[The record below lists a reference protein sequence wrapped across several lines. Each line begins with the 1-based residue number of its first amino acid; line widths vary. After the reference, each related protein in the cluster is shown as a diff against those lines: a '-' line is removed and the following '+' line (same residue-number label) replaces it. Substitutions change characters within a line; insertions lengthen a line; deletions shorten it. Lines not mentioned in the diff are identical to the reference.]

1 MSGYEQRLAAD
12 KAEIRKR
19 VFAVGKRVQAAIAD
33 ATKALLTKDRETS
46 SRIALGDLPIN
57 REIRDLDALCHK
69 FVARHL
75 PSAGHLRFVSSVLQ
89 MNVALERIGDYAVTI
104 AREGVQLNATPS
116 EAISSDIEAL
126 CDQACEILG
135 DALLAFSERDADLAR
150 KTRPRAKAVNRS
162 YSQYYRYLT
171 RNAENLS
178 LEDAFAIMTV
188 FHRLDRVADQAK
200 NVSEETLFELTGEI
214 KAPKKFRVLFV
225 DDDGSAWA
233 PIAVAIARKGYPD
246 SGEYACA
253 SIAAPKGIGATARQA
268 ATELGIEI
276 VDATCAPFNPDEE
289 SLERYD
295 VVVALTN
302 DPTLIDRTVQ
312 HIPYATSILRW
323 AHEVNAEQDAARFQL
338 ACRDL
343 TTKVSDLMT
352 LLRGPNAH

>member
-12 KAEIRKR
+12 KSEIRKR
-19 VFAVGKRVQAAIAD
+19 VFAIGKRVQAAIAD
-33 ATKALLTKDRETS
+33 ATKALLARDREAC
-46 SRIALGDLPIN
+46 SRVALGDLPIN
-57 REIRDLDALCHK
+57 REIREIDALCHK

-104 AREGVQLNATPS
+104 AREGVQLNVAPS

-126 CDQACEILG
+126 SDQACEILG

-171 RNAENLS
+171 QNAEQLS

-200 NVSEETLFELTGEI
+200 NISEETLFELTGEL

-225 DDDGSAWA
+225 DEDGGWA
-233 PIAVAIARKGYPD
+233 PLATAIARKGYPD
-246 SGEYACA
+246 SGEYSCA
-253 SIAAPKGIGATARQA
+253 SIKPSKVPSNEARQA
-268 ATELGIEI
+268 AGSLGIEL
-276 VDATCAPFNPDEE
+276 VDDECPAFVSDE
-289 SLERYD
+289 AALERYD

-302 DPTLIDRTVQ
+302 DATFWTHAVVHVPF
-312 HIPYATSILRW
+312 ATSLLRW
-323 AHEVNAEQDAARFQL
+323 PHEQDAEQDAARFQL
-338 ACRDL
+338 ASRDL
-343 TTKVSDLMT
+343 TTRVTDLMV

>member
-33 ATKALLTKDRETS
+33 ATKALLARDRES
-46 SRIALGDLPIN
+46 CSRIALGDLPIN
-57 REIRDLDALCHK
+57 REIRDIDALCHK

-104 AREGVQLNATPS
+104 AREGVQLKVSPS

-126 CDQACEILG
+126 SDQACEILG

-171 RNAENLS
+171 QNAEQLS

-200 NVSEETLFELTGEI
+200 NISEETLFELTGEI
-214 KAPKKFRVLFV
+214 KAPKKYRVLFV
-225 DDDGSAWA
+225 DDEGSSWA
-233 PIAVAIARKGYPD
+233 PIATAIARKGYPE
-246 SGEYACA
+246 SGEYSCA
-253 SIAAPKGIGATARQA
+253 SMHASKGLSAVAKQA
-268 ATELGIEI
+268 ADSLGIE
-276 VDATCAPFNPDEE
+276 VSDESCAVFSPEE
-289 SLERYD
+289 SALERYD
-295 VVVALTN
+295 VIVALTN
-302 DPTLIDRTVQ
+302 DATLWDRTVPDV
-312 HIPYATSILRW
+312 PYATAILRW
-323 AHEVNAEQDAARFQL
+323 PHEENAEQDGQRFQV

-343 TTKVSDLMT
+343 TTRVADLMV

>member
-1 MSGYEQRLAAD
+1 MSGYEQRLATD

-33 ATKALLTKDRETS
+33 STKALLAKDRQS
-46 SRIALGDLPIN
+46 CSRIVLGDLPIN
-57 REIRDLDALCHK
+57 REIRDIDALCHK

-104 AREGVQLNATPS
+104 AREGVQLGANPS

-126 CDQACEILG
+126 SDQACEILG
-135 DALLAFSERDADLAR
+135 DALLAFSERDTELAR

-171 RNAENLS
+171 QNAEKLS

-200 NVSEETLFELTGEI
+200 NISEETLFELTGEI
-214 KAPKKFRVLFV
+214 KAPKKYRVLFV
-225 DDDGSAWA
+225 DDTGNAWA
-233 PIAVAIARKGYPD
+233 PIATAIARKGYPD
-246 SGEYACA
+246 SGEYSHA
-253 SIAAPKGIGATARQA
+253 SISTGSNVSPLVRQTAD
-268 ATELGIEI
+268 ELGAELPEG
-276 VDATCAPFNPDEE
+276 VTPTLNTDEA
-289 SLERYD
+289 SLERFD
-295 VVVALTN
+295 VIVALTN
-302 DPTLIDRTVQ
+302 DPALLDRTLA
-312 HIPYATSILRW
+312 HIPYATAVLRW
-323 AHEVNAEQDAARFQL
+323 THELDAEQDASRFKH

-343 TTKVSDLMT
+343 TTKISDLMT
-352 LLRGPNAH
+352 LLRGTNAH

>member
-12 KAEIRKR
+12 KSEIRKR
-19 VFAVGKRVQAAIAD
+19 VFAVGKRVQSAIAE
-33 ATKALLTKDRETS
+33 ATKALLTRNRES
-46 SRIALGDLPIN
+46 CSNIALGDLPIN

-104 AREGVQLNATPS
+104 AREGVQLSVTPS

-126 CDQACEILG
+126 SEQACEILG

-171 RNAENLS
+171 RNAEQLS

-200 NVSEETLFELTGEI
+200 NISEETLFELTGET
-214 KAPKKFRVLFV
+214 KAPKKYRILFV
-225 DDDGSAWA
+225 DDNGSAWA
-233 PIAVAIARKGYPD
+233 PMATAIAQKGYPD

-253 SIAAPKGIGATARQA
+253 SVQPTKGVSAPARQA
-268 ATELGIEI
+268 ADSLGIEL
-276 VDATCAPFNPDEE
+276 VENCALFNSEE
-289 SLERYD
+289 SAIERYD
-295 VVVALTN
+295 VIVALTN
-302 DPTLIDRTVQ
+302 DVTLLDRTIP
-312 HIPYATSILRW
+312 HLPYATSLLRW
-323 AHEVNAEQDAARFQL
+323 PHEDGAEQEPAKLQS

-343 TTKVSDLMT
+343 TTRITDLIV